1 MRLQVMTKK
10 IRHHQLL
17 RYVNHY
23 TSHLW
28 ARRIIPSL
36 LMAGQKAREYN
47 RLQKLDT
54 GYLQSFYGRSRRRL
68 LVFDYDGTL
77 VSHHAL
83 AQLSAPPPGL
93 LQVLEALCEVIS
105 VCVPHFAIVLYSSAA
120 NFRVGPARWV
130 KLGSRLISP
139 HTSVGADGFN
149 LYCMNLCRGDG

>member
-1 MRLQVMTKK
+1 MCLQVMAKK
-10 IRHHQLL
+10 IKHHQLL

-77 VSHHAL
+77 VCHHAL
-83 AQLSAPPPGL
+83 AELSAPPPGL
-93 LQVLEALCEVIS
+93 LQVLEALCEVCNSSRVTFSKVGCFS
-105 VCVPHFAIVLYSSAA
+105 VSS
-120 NFRVGPARWV
+120 
-130 KLGSRLISP
+130 
-139 HTSVGADGFN
+139 
-149 LYCMNLCRGDG
+149 

>member
-1 MRLQVMTKK
+1 MTKK

-77 VSHHAL
+77 VAHHAL

-93 LQVLEALCEVIS
+93 LQVLEALCEVWD
-105 VCVPHFAIVLYSSAA
+105 Y
-120 NFRVGPARWV
+120 
-130 KLGSRLISP
+130 
-139 HTSVGADGFN
+139 
-149 LYCMNLCRGDG
+149 M

>member
-1 MRLQVMTKK
+1 MNHKLIFPQKHLQVMTKK

-17 RYVNHY
+17 RYVNQY

-77 VSHHAL
+77 VAHHAL
-83 AQLSAPPPGL
+83 AQLSAPPPVL
-93 LQVLEALCEVIS
+93 LQVLEALCEVIQY
-105 VCVPHFAIVLYSSAA
+105 L
-120 NFRVGPARWV
+120 VGECRQFLFFFGV
-130 KLGSRLISP
+130 
-139 HTSVGADGFN
+139 TSGQVRCPVAEE
-149 LYCMNLCRGDG
+149 